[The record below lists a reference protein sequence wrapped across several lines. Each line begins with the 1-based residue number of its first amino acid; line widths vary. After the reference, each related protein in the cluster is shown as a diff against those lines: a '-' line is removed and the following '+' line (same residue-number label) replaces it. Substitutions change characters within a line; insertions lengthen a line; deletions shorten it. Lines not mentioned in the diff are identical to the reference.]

1 MKLIV
6 GAVGRLKDG
15 PERTLYDRYAER
27 LDGLARSTAIGPL
40 VTIEVPE
47 ARATNTEAR
56 RADEATRL
64 IGKMPAN
71 AVLVALD
78 EGGRNLTSAA
88 FADWLGRQRDLGTQ
102 ATAFLIGGA
111 DGHGAAVAEAAT
123 LRLALGAMT
132 LPHGIA
138 RIVLAEQLYRAATLL
153 AGHPYHRA

>member
-27 LDGLARSTAIGPL
+27 LDGLARSTALGPL

-47 ARATNTEAR
+47 ARTTNTEAR

-78 EGGRNLTSAA
+78 
-88 FADWLGRQRDLGTQ
+88 
-102 ATAFLIGGA
+102 
-111 DGHGAAVAEAAT
+111 
-123 LRLALGAMT
+123 AL
-132 LPHGIA
+132 
-138 RIVLAEQLYRAATLL
+138 
-153 AGHPYHRA
+153 